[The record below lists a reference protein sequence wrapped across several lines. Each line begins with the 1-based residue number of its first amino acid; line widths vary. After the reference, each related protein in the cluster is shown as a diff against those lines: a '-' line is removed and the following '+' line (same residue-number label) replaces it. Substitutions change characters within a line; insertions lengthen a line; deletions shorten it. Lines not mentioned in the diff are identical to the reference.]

1 MLTIRRY
8 QQADHD
14 DVWNLY
20 VMGQHDLTT
29 YIEDET
35 WHGDMRSIE
44 QSYLEDGG
52 EFLVGVYEG
61 RIVAT
66 GALQRTTATHA
77 EVRRMRVHPHF
88 QRRGFG
94 RLILA
99 ELEAIAQSLG
109 YTTLHLVT
117 SNERRAARNLYLS
130 YGFHETERTLYK
142 GIDCIFFEKS
152 IEARRTE

>member
-8 QQADHD
+8 QQSDHD

-20 VMGQHDLTT
+20 LMGQHDLTA

-35 WHGDMRSIE
+35 WHLDMRTIE

-52 EFLVGVYEG
+52 EFLVGLYDG

-66 GALQRTTATHA
+66 GALQRTTATRA
-77 EVRRMRVHPHF
+77 EVRRMRVHPDF

-94 RLILA
+94 RLLLA
-99 ELEAIAQSLG
+99 ELEASAQRLG

-117 SNERRAARNLYLS
+117 SHERRAAQRLYLS
-130 YGFHETERTLYK
+130 SGFRETERTVYK
-142 GIDCIFFEKS
+142 GIDCIYFEKLLGS
-152 IEARRTE
+152 